1 MSIPEIIV
9 KDRDITGKEESGRIR
24 RAGRIPCVV
33 YGLEAPPRNVTI
45 EPKLVTKIVKSEKGL
60 NTVMN
65 LKLED
70 SDVTRHVMIKDVT
83 RHPLTDR
90 LLHVDFLRVDMN
102 KPVTTIIPVRCKGQ
116 PEGVKLGGILTI
128 VRHEVE
134 VTCLPKD
141 LPGSIDVDVSGLAMD
156 DAVRVSN
163 LPEIEGVTINLDA
176 KRTIAVVHAPDKEA
190 ADEDEDEEIEVETVE
205 E

>member
-9 KDRDITGKEESGRIR
+9 KDRETTGKEESGRIR

-33 YGLEAPPRNVTI
+33 YGLDAPPRTVTI

-102 KPVTTIIPVRCKGQ
+102 QPVTVVIPIRCLGQ
-116 PEGVKLGGILTI
+116 PAGVKLGGVLTI

-141 LPGSIDVDVSGLAMD
+141 LPGTIEVDVSGLAMD
-156 DAVRVSN
+156 EAVRVSD
-163 LPEIEGVTINLDA
+163 LPKIDGVTVNLEA
-176 KRTIAVVHAPDKEA
+176 KRTIAVVHAPDQEA
-190 ADEDEDEEIEVETVE
+190 AEDDDDEIEAVE